1 MRARL
6 GVLIAVLCATI
17 VMPAR
22 ASIAQSD
29 GDRHSSFT
37 PYGWLA
43 GMTGVVGFAGSA
55 ASVDLGF
62 SDILDNL
69 DMSVGALLEFG
80 RGRWLGRLDV
90 TYVAVSDSRAVEEGS
105 ESTVIFEFEQT
116 MLQPEIGYAVVEAP
130 WGGIDLLGGG
140 RYWHPK
146 IDVSAN
152 APGGSVDIG
161 GGSRSWIDGIAGA
174 RVRYNPAEKWHLFAK
189 GDVGAGGSKLTWQA
203 FGGLGWDVSGC
214 CALMAA
220 YKHLDVNYERD
231 GLVSDNYTSGAAL
244 GFEIRF

>member
-1 MRARL
+1 MNEPAIILVVDDLPQNVRL
-6 GVLIAVLCATI
+6 LEAVLAPRGYT
-17 VMPAR
+17 
-22 ASIAQSD
+22 
-29 GDRHSSFT
+29 
-37 PYGWLA
+37 
-43 GMTGVVGFAGSA
+43 VV
-55 ASVDLGF
+55 
-62 SDILDNL
+62 
-69 DMSVGALLEFG
+69 
-80 RGRWLGRLDV
+80 
-90 TYVAVSDSRAVEEGS
+90 
-105 ESTVIFEFEQT
+105 Q
-116 MLQPEIGYAVVEAP
+116 AP

-146 IDVSAN
+146 VEVSAD

-203 FGGLGWDVSGC
+203 FGGLGFDVSNC
-214 CALMAA
+214 CAVTAA

-231 GLVSDNYTSGAAL
+231 ALVSDNYTSGAVL

>member
-6 GVLIAVLCATI
+6 GVPIAVFCATI
-17 VMPAR
+17 VLPAR
-22 ASIAQSD
+22 ATLAQSD
-29 GDRHSSFT
+29 DDWHSSFT

-43 GMTGVVGFAGSA
+43 GMSGVVGFAGSA
-55 ASVDLGF
+55 SSVDLGF
-62 SDILDNL
+62 SDVLENL

-80 RGRWLGRLDV
+80 RRRWLARLDV
-90 TYVAVSDSRAVEEGS
+90 TFVAMSDSRAVEEGS
-105 ESTVIFEFEQT
+105 ESTVIVEFEQT
-116 MLQPEIGYAVVEAP
+116 MLQPEIGYTVVQAP
-130 WGGIDLLGGG
+130 WGGIDLFGGG

-146 IDVSAN
+146 IDVSAD

-161 GGSRSWIDGIAGA
+161 SGSRSWFDGIAGA
-174 RVRYNPAEKWHLFAK
+174 RVRFDPAERWHLFAK

-203 FGGLGWDVSGC
+203 FGGLGFDVSGC
-214 CALMAA
+214 CALTAA

-231 GLVSDNYTSGAAL
+231 ALVSDNYTSGATL

>member
-6 GVLIAVLCATI
+6 GVPIAVLCATL

-22 ASIAQSD
+22 TTLAQSD
-29 GDRHSSFT
+29 DDWHSSFT
-37 PYGWLA
+37 PYGWMA
-43 GMTGVVGFAGSA
+43 GMTGLVGFAGSA
-55 ASVDLGF
+55 ANVNLGF
-62 SDILDNL
+62 SDILENL
-69 DMSVGALLEFG
+69 DMSVMALLEIG
-80 RGRWLGRLDV
+80 RGRWMGRLDA
-90 TYVAVSDSRAVEEGS
+90 TFVAVSDSRAVEEGS
-105 ESTVIFEFEQT
+105 ESTVILEFEQT
-116 MLQPEIGYAVVEAP
+116 MLQPEIGYTVVQQP

-146 IDVSAN
+146 IDVSAD

-161 GGSRSWIDGIAGA
+161 SGSRSWFDGTGGV
-174 RVRYNPAEKWHLFAK
+174 RVRYNPAERWHLFAK

-231 GLVSDNYTSGAAL
+231 ALVSDNYTSGAAL